1 MIDFFMSDG
10 AGAGLYSLA
19 FAMYLAASALCVVL
33 SSMTNEKVWNFTAMG
48 MMSLA
53 VSTLILSFRFSGIGI
68 MSSEQQSL
76 AVRST
81 ILVTTFGATWL
92 VLYAIKLMRTQGKK

>member
-1 MIDFFMSDG
+1 MIDIFMSDG
-10 AGAGLYSLA
+10 AGVGLYSLA

-53 VSTLILSFRFSGIGI
+53 VITLVLSFRFSGIGI

>member
-10 AGAGLYSLA
+10 AGVGLYSLA

-53 VSTLILSFRFSGIGI
+53 VSTLILSFRFSGLNLLNDG
-68 MSSEQQSL
+68 QL
-76 AVRST
+76 AFAFRTT
-81 ILVTTFGATWL
+81 ILFSMVGTAVL
-92 VLYAIKLMRTQGKK
+92 VWYAIKLMRTQGKK

>member
-1 MIDFFMSDG
+1 MIDIFMSDRG
-10 AGAGLYSLA
+10 GTILYSLA
-19 FAMYLAASALCVVL
+19 FGTYLAAAALSVVL

-53 VSTLILSFRFSGIGI
+53 VITLVLSFRFSGIGI

-92 VLYAIKLMRTQGKK
+92 VLYAIKLVMKQKKK

>member
-1 MIDFFMSDG
+1 MIDIFMSDRG
-10 AGAGLYSLA
+10 GTILYSLA
-19 FAMYLAASALCVVL
+19 FGTYLAAAALCVVL

-53 VSTLILSFRFSGIGI
+53 VITLVLSFRFSGIGI